1 MKHSLIP
8 LFLIILVSCQKPVNH
23 VSMPLMGTSVNLT
36 MVCDTDRAG
45 PAAGAAFGEIERI
58 EKLMSPVRPESDVY
72 RLNHEGAAGPV
83 AVTEET
89 YDLVKRAV
97 YISGETGGYFDITF
111 AALEG
116 LWNFKDKNFIPP
128 SPGAVASLLPL
139 VGSGNIIFAGTGRG
153 LSFARPGMKVG
164 MGAIAKGYAVM
175 KGVEALKAKGVKAGI
190 VDAGGDLQV
199 FGKKFFSPWVTGLR
213 HPRKE
218 SILMTIEL
226 EDMDAIATSGDYER
240 FVMRNGVRYHH
251 IIDPRTGYPAKGGLV
266 SVSVIS
272 KSAVLSDAFATAIF
286 VMGLEKARVFL
297 QRHGEIDVILIDEN
311 LNLYVSRRLAD
322 RISLI
327 EKKKLEWL

>member
-1 MKHSLIP
+1 VKRFVLS
-8 LFLIILVSCQKPVNH
+8 FIIIATVSCQKPVNH

-36 MVCDTDRAG
+36 MVCDTARAG
-45 PAAGAAFGEIERI
+45 AAAGAAFGEIERI
-58 EKLMSPVRPESDVY
+58 ERLMSPVRPESDVY

-83 AVTEET
+83 TVSRET
-89 YDLVKRAV
+89 CDLIKRSAD
-97 YISGETGGYFDITF
+97 ISAETDGCFDITF

-116 LWNFKDKNFIPP
+116 LWNYKDKNFRPP
-128 SPGAVASLLPL
+128 SAFAVAARLPL
-139 VGSGNIIFAGTGRG
+139 VGSKNMVFDPGHRAIF
-153 LSFARPGMKVG
+153 FARPGMKIG

-226 EDMDAIATSGDYER
+226 EDMDAVATSGDYER
-240 FVMRNGVRYHH
+240 FVVRNGVRYHH
-251 IIDPRTGYPAKGGLV
+251 IIDPRTGYPAKTFA

-286 VMGLEKARVFL
+286 VMGLEKAREFL
-297 QRHGEIDVILIDEN
+297 KRHGEIDVILIDED
-311 LNLYVSRRLAD
+311 LKLYVSRRLSD
-322 RISLI
+322 RITLL